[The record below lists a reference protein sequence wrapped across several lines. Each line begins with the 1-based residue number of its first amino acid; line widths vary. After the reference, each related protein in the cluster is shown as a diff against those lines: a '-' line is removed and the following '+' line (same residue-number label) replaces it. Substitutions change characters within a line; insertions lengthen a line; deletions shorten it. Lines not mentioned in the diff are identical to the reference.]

1 MFRYSVRSMSS
12 DHSESEQ
19 PSEKVPLVAVKFD
32 SLAKLLFHRSL
43 TFESPGSVTTT
54 AAGLSGSR
62 DDSNLASPR
71 CDFVLF
77 CVLKLQTV
85 SVGWGFLRWNL

>member
-19 PSEKVPLVAVKFD
+19 PSEKVPLVVKFD

-43 TFESPGSVTTT
+43 TFENGSGGGGPGSATTTSGGLSGGGGGSRDSDLNSPGS
-54 AAGLSGSR
+54 R
-62 DDSNLASPR
+62 
-71 CDFVLF
+71 
-77 CVLKLQTV
+77 
-85 SVGWGFLRWNL
+85 

>member
-43 TFESPGSVTTT
+43 TFENGTSGGGGGGG
-54 AAGLSGSR
+54 AGGDTGGSR
-62 DDSNLASPR
+62 DSDLSSPSTR
-71 CDFVLF
+71 
-77 CVLKLQTV
+77 
-85 SVGWGFLRWNL
+85 

>member
-12 DHSESEQ
+12 EQSESE

-43 TFESPGSVTTT
+43 TFENGSGGGGGGGGSAPSSATT
-54 AAGLSGSR
+54 AAAGLGGSR
-62 DDSNLASPR
+62 DSDLSSPSSR
-71 CDFVLF
+71 
-77 CVLKLQTV
+77 
-85 SVGWGFLRWNL
+85 

>member
-43 TFESPGSVTTT
+43 TFENGPGISATTT
-54 AAGLSGSR
+54 AGGGMGMGGGGLGGSR
-62 DDSNLASPR
+62 DSDLSSASSR
-71 CDFVLF
+71 
-77 CVLKLQTV
+77 
-85 SVGWGFLRWNL
+85 

>member
-1 MFRYSVRSMSS
+1 MSS

-43 TFESPGSVTTT
+43 TFENGSGISATTT
-54 AAGLSGSR
+54 AGGGGMGGGGLGGSR
-62 DDSNLASPR
+62 DSDLSSASSR
-71 CDFVLF
+71 
-77 CVLKLQTV
+77 
-85 SVGWGFLRWNL
+85 

>member
-19 PSEKVPLVAVKFD
+19 PSEKVPLVVKFD

-43 TFESPGSVTTT
+43 TFDNSATTT
-54 AAGLSGSR
+54 AGGMGSGLGGSR
-62 DDSNLASPR
+62 DSDLSSPSSR
-71 CDFVLF
+71 
-77 CVLKLQTV
+77 
-85 SVGWGFLRWNL
+85 